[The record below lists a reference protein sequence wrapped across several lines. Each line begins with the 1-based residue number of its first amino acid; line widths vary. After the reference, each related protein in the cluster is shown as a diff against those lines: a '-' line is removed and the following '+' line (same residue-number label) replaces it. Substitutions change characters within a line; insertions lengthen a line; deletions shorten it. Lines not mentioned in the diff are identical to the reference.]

1 MIEYK
6 YLWEFAGNAPNLYK
20 YNPQNRM
27 CSKKKSNRTD
37 FIFISILSLINRYK
51 PIKKKRIFG
60 PIKLNKYLHNFITT
74 LKDLYKN
81 EASEGYPA
89 IWL

>member
-20 YNPQNRM
+20 YNPQNRIL
-27 CSKKKSNRTD
+27 SRKKINIID
-37 FIFISILSLINRYK
+37 FIFLSTLSLINKYT

-81 EASEGYPA
+81 EVSDESPA